1 MSQENVDLVLRIFDQ
16 FSRGGPEAMID
27 AGFWSPGIVWDF
39 TPSGIPGLGV
49 YRGHDEARSFFEEE
63 WFGVFPFEDWEV
75 EVEETIDRGDRVI
88 VIARQLGRGASSGAT
103 TGLEFAQTYSLRAGQ
118 IVRVET
124 YLDRQK
130 AIEAA
135 AVSE

>member
-1 MSQENVDLVLRIFDQ
+1 
-16 FSRGGPEAMID
+16 
-27 AGFWSPGIVWDF
+27 
-39 TPSGIPGLGV
+39 LGV

-63 WFGVFPFEDWEV
+63 WFGVFPFDDWEV
-75 EVEETIDRGDRVI
+75 EVEEAIDRGDQVI

-103 TGLEFAQTYSLRAGQ
+103 TGLEFVQTYSLRAGE

-130 AIEAA
+130 AMEAA
-135 AVSE
+135 GLSE